1 MSRVEIS
8 AGKLRNL
15 RILAGA
21 DGRFLMMAIDQRGSL
36 KRMLAKSLSVSA
48 DEVKFEDLAAVKKS
62 IIKIL
67 SPYSTAT
74 LTDPTYG
81 YPYSIYYLPRDVGL
95 LLAYE
100 ETGYKKDGQERK
112 SRLIEDWSAE
122 KIKRAGANAV
132 KLLAYYRPDA
142 SGSTLEHQHALIR
155 QVGAECEQYDLPF
168 VLELVSYPLL
178 EDELPADK
186 NRPATTDSPVFARR
200 KPEIVVKTALEFS
213 KPEYKADILK
223 IEFPADLKYTKEYC
237 DGAFDGKKRPA
248 LYDLDDV
255 KEFCKRV
262 DEASG
267 LPWVIL
273 SAGVQIDEFIE
284 DVRLA
289 TEAGASGFLG
299 GRAIWQGCV
308 KFYPDIEAVEQWLS
322 TSGANNFRRLYEA
335 SKGATAWFE
344 HKKFGG
350 YPNIEL
356 AGKGKNWYKNFSGF
370 TS

>member
-1 MSRVEIS
+1 MSKVAIS

-15 RILAGA
+15 RVLAGA

-36 KRMLAKSLSVSA
+36 KKMLAKSLSVSA

-62 IIKIL
+62 IVKIL

-74 LTDPTYG
+74 LIDPTYG
-81 YPYSIYYLPRDVGL
+81 YPYSISYFPRDVGL

-112 SRLIEDWSAE
+112 SSLIEGWSAE

-142 SGSTLEHQHALIR
+142 SASTLDHQHALIR
-155 QVGAECEQYDLPF
+155 QVGAECKRYDLPF

-186 NRPATTDSPVFARR
+186 DTPATTDSPVFARR

-213 KPEYKADILK
+213 KPEYKTDILK
-223 IEFPADLKYTKEYC
+223 IEFPADLKYTTEYC
-237 DGAFDGKKRPA
+237 EGAFDGRKRPA
-248 LYDLDDV
+248 LYDLDEV
-255 KEFCKRV
+255 KEFCRKV
-262 DEASG
+262 DEASE

-289 TEAGASGFLG
+289 TGAGASGFLG

-308 KFYPDIEAVEQWLS
+308 EFSPEIEAVEQWLS
-322 TSGANNFRRLYEA
+322 TSGANNFRRLHEI
-335 SKGATAWFE
+335 SKSATPWFE
-344 HKKFGG
+344 HKRFGG

-356 AGKGKNWYKNFSGF
+356 AGKGEDWQRNFSGF
-370 TS
+370 IS

>member
-1 MSRVEIS
+1 MSKIEMS
-8 AGKLRNL
+8 AGKFRNL
-15 RILAGA
+15 RVLSGV

-48 DEVKFEDLAAVKKS
+48 DAVKFEDLAAVKKS
-62 IIKIL
+62 IVKIL
-67 SPYSTAT
+67 SPHSTAT
-74 LTDPTYG
+74 LTDPVYG
-81 YPYSIYYLPRDVGL
+81 YPHCIHYIPRDVGL

-100 ETGYKKDGQERK
+100 ETGYKKEGQERR
-112 SRLIEDWSAE
+112 SSLIEGWSAE

-132 KLLAYYRPDA
+132 KLLVYYRPDA
-142 SGSTLEHQHALIR
+142 SERTLEHQHALIR
-155 QVGAECEQYDLPF
+155 QVGDECEQYDLPF

-178 EDELPADK
+178 EDELPADR
-186 NRPATTDSPVFARR
+186 NAPVTTDSAAFARR
-200 KPEIVVKTALEFS
+200 KPEIVMKTAQQFS
-213 KPEYKADILK
+213 LPEYKADVLK

-237 DGAFDGKKRPA
+237 DGTFDGKKRPA

-255 KEFCKRV
+255 RQFCRKV

-273 SAGVQIDEFIE
+273 SAGVQIEEFIE

-308 KFYPDIEAVEQWLS
+308 KFYPDTDAVEQWLS

-335 SKGATAWFE
+335 SRGATPWFE
-344 HKKFGG
+344 HKRFGG

-356 AGKGKNWYKNFSGF
+356 ADDGKNWYRNFSGF